1 MSWRTSDWRFD
12 PETMFDLDGRTAVV
26 TGGASGL
33 GRAIALG
40 AAARGADVAVLD
52 VDAAGAADVVDA
64 IEDDGGR
71 AVAVEADVTDE
82 NSLETARDA
91 VRESLGD
98 YDALYN
104 LPGMNVRDDVLDLD
118 PDDWRA
124 VLELNL
130 TGVFLS
136 AKVLGEPLV
145 EQGHGSVVN
154 MASIRGID
162 GGPAQSAYSASKGG
176 VVQFTKVL
184 AAEWAPTV
192 RVNALAPGYAK
203 TPLVREA
210 MSDEAWYDEMR
221 DGHLL
226 GRFADPEEVVG
237 AAVFLV
243 SDAASFVTG
252 ATIPVDG
259 GWTAV

>member
-1 MSWRTSDWRFD
+1 MSYRTTDWRFD
-12 PETMFDLDGRTAVV
+12 PETMFALDDRTAVV

-40 AAARGADVAVLD
+40 VAARGASVAVLD
-52 VDAAGAADVVDA
+52 VDTASADKVATA
-64 IEDDGGR
+64 ITDGGGS
-71 AVAVEADVTDE
+71 AIAVEADVTDE
-82 NSLETARDA
+82 NSLADARDTVLDA
-91 VRESLGD
+91 FGD
-98 YDALYN
+98 YDTLYN
-104 LPGMNVRDDVLDLD
+104 VPGTNVRVPVLDLD
-118 PDDWRA
+118 PADWRA
-124 VLELNL
+124 VIELNL

-136 AKVLGEPLV
+136 AKVLGEHLV
-145 EQGHGSVVN
+145 ERGEGSVVN
-154 MASIRGID
+154 MASIRGLD
-162 GGPAQSAYSASKGG
+162 GGAAQSAYSASKGG

-184 AAEWAPTV
+184 AAEWAPNV

-210 MSDEAWYDEMR
+210 MADEEWYEEMR

-226 GRFADPEEVVG
+226 DRFADPEEVAG

-252 ATIPVDG
+252 ATLPVDG